1 MSSSTEI
8 KKKFETVFDKEQ
20 ATVLTEVIMDSYR
33 ELVKTSDFNEL
44 KEIVRDIGIKVGAL
58 TDAQKKTEIKVE
70 ELAEAQKRTEIK
82 VEELAEA
89 QKESQREISR
99 LDKSLQELAE
109 AQKRTEI
116 SINKLVGR
124 VEAIEERLEG
134 ISNSVGYSLEDK
146 AFKALPPILEKE
158 GVKVTGR
165 IIRRYYRIGDKDNQI
180 NIFARAVKN
189 GQEIL
194 ILGEAKVRP
203 SKKEIDRFLKITESV
218 KKAEKNPE
226 IYLLFVA
233 NDYHPHTEQ
242 YLQEKG
248 IRYFWSYELD

>member
-20 ATVLTEVIMDSYR
+20 ATVLTEVILDSYSA
-33 ELVKTSDFNEL
+33 LVRTSDFNEL

-70 ELAEAQKRTEIK
+70 ELAEAQK
-82 VEELAEA
+82 
-89 QKESQREISR
+89 ESQREISR
-99 LDKSLQELAE
+99 LDKSMQALAE

-124 VEAIEERLEG
+124 VDVIEERLEG

-146 AFKALPPILEKE
+146 AFRALPPILEKE

-189 GQEIL
+189 GREML

-203 SKKEIDRFLKITESV
+203 SKNRDRQISQNNRIREESG
-218 KKAEKNPE
+218 KKSGGLSPVRRQRLSSQDRTVFTGKRDS
-226 IYLLFVA
+226 LLLVV
-233 NDYHPHTEQ
+233 
-242 YLQEKG
+242 
-248 IRYFWSYELD
+248 

>member
-20 ATVLTEVIMDSYR
+20 ATVLPEVIMDSYSA
-33 ELVKTSDFNEL
+33 LVRTSDFNEL

-70 ELAEAQKRTEIK
+70 ELAEAQK
-82 VEELAEA
+82 
-89 QKESQREISR
+89 ESQREISR
-99 LDKSLQELAE
+99 LDKSMQALAE

-124 VEAIEERLEG
+124 VDVIEERLEG

-146 AFKALPPILEKE
+146 AFRALPPILEKE

-180 NIFARAVKN
+180 NIFARAAKN
-189 GQEIL
+189 GREMR

-226 IYLLFVA
+226 VYLLFVA
-233 NDYHPHTEQ
+233 NDYHPNTEQ